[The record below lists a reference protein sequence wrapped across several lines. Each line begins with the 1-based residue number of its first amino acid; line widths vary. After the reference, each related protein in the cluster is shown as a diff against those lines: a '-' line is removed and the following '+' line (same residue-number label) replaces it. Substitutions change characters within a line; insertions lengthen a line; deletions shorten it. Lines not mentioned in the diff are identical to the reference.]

1 MGDYRK
7 LKVWEKAHAM
17 ALNACRTAAKIRQGP
32 YSCLRIQMI
41 RAALSVPTNIV
52 EAAAQE
58 SAKELSRFLRYAI
71 NSANET
77 EYHSMVARDLGLIRR
92 YDHESVEIQIIE
104 VRRMLY
110 GLKRRVNE
118 RSGKN

>member
-17 ALNACRTAAKIRQGP
+17 ALCACRVSAKIKSGP
-32 YSCLRIQMI
+32 YSCVRNQMI

-52 EAAAQE
+52 EGAAQQSVRE
-58 SAKELSRFLRYAI
+58 FNRFVRYSI

-77 EYHSMVARDLGLIRR
+77 EYHCFVARDLGLIRGE
-92 YDHESVEIQIIE
+92 DHKLLEGQLEE

-110 GLKRRVNE
+110 GLQRGLR
-118 RSGKN
+118 GKPDS